1 MILHSNSLSISTVL
15 LLILFYFSS
24 FSFSFIT
31 SINSLNLRNRFQNLS
46 YLPFILLTSSK
57 HLIAMIILSI
67 DTMILF
73 ILLPSLM
80 LSVSL
85 LQNHSHH
92 RILLNYHVM
101 MKLQISYSEI
111 RIKIE

>member
-15 LLILFYFSS
+15 LLTLFYFSS

-31 SINSLNLRNRFQNLS
+31 SINSLNLRNHFQNLS
-46 YLPFILLTSSK
+46 YPPFLLLTSSE

-67 DTMILF
+67 GAIILF
-73 ILLPSLM
+73 ILLPSPL

-85 LQNHSHH
+85 YK
-92 RILLNYHVM
+92 IIHV
-101 MKLQISYSEI
+101 
-111 RIKIE
+111 IEFY